1 MSAHAEGPG
10 GQSGQ
15 SSQPGQSGVG
25 PDPRVARDDG
35 DELLRIATWNIHDAT
50 GPDGRRDLSRIA
62 GVIAQIGAPLVAL
75 QEITCT
81 SDGDVVC
88 DAAALAQASGF
99 AWRSVPTR
107 GHAVLRHGNA
117 LLSAHP
123 LGTPRMHDLSVPGR
137 EARAALEVDVDW
149 RGRRVRVV
157 VTHLGLRAGERRRQ
171 VERLLRAVGDEAA
184 DATIL
189 LGDLNEWF
197 LWGRPLRWL
206 HRRFGASPAPRTFP
220 TRFPIFA
227 LDRVWVHPRSALVSL
242 AVIDTPDARRASD
255 HLPVVATI
263 RLPVSPA

>member
-1 MSAHAEGPG
+1 MPVAHGA
-10 GQSGQ
+10 
-15 SSQPGQSGVG
+15 VG
-25 PDPRVARDDG
+25 EEG

-81 SDGDVVC
+81 SDGEVVC

-99 AWRSVPTR
+99 TWRSVPTR

-123 LGTPRMHDLSVPGR
+123 LGAVRVHDLSVPGR
-137 EARAALEVDVDW
+137 EPRAALEVEVAW
-149 RGRRVRVV
+149 RGRQLRVV

-171 VERLLRAVGDEAA
+171 VERLLLAVGDEAA

-206 HRRFGASPAPRTFP
+206 HRRFGVSPAPRTFP

-227 LDRVWVHPRSALVSL
+227 LDRVWVHPRRALVRL
-242 AVIDTPDARRASD
+242 AVIDTPAARRASD

-263 RLPVSPA
+263 RLPDP

>member
-1 MSAHAEGPG
+1 MSAHAGDQAGQAGRPHELPGPRA
-10 GQSGQ
+10 
-15 SSQPGQSGVG
+15 VG
-25 PDPRVARDDG
+25 EEG

-62 GVIAQIGAPLVAL
+62 DVIAQIGAPLVAL
-75 QEITCT
+75 QEITC
-81 SDGDVVC
+81 SSEGDVVC

-99 AWRSVPTR
+99 TWRSVPTR
-107 GHAVLRHGNA
+107 GHTVLRHGNA

-123 LGTPRMHDLSVPGR
+123 LGAARVHDLSVPGR
-137 EARAALEVDVDW
+137 EPRAALEVEVAW
-149 RGRRVRVV
+149 RGRQLRVV

-171 VERLLRAVGDEAA
+171 VERLLLAVGDEAA

-206 HRRFGASPAPRTFP
+206 HRRFGVSPAPRTFP

-227 LDRVWVHPRSALVSL
+227 LDRVWVHPRRALVSL
-242 AVIDTPDARRASD
+242 AVIDTPAARRASD

-263 RLPVSPA
+263 RLPDP

>member
-1 MSAHAEGPG
+1 VSAHAEGRAGPTG
-10 GQSGQ
+10 PAGQ
-15 SSQPGQSGVG
+15 
-25 PDPRVARDDG
+25 PDNEMGSRLDDDG
-35 DELLRIATWNIHDAT
+35 RQDLLRIATWNIHDAT

-81 SDGDVVC
+81 SDGEVVC

-107 GHAVLRHGNA
+107 GHTVLRHGNA

-123 LGTPRMHDLSVPGR
+123 LGAARVHDLSVPGR
-137 EARAALEVDVDW
+137 EPRAALEVDVDW
-149 RGRRVRVV
+149 RGRRLRVV

-206 HRRFGASPAPRTFP
+206 HRRFGVSPAPRTFP

-227 LDRVWVHPRSALVSL
+227 LDRVWVHPRQALVSL
-242 AVIDTPDARRASD
+242 AAIDTPAARRASD

-263 RLPVSPA
+263 RMPDL